1 MKKIISQLG
10 AGAVLLAFTSLIWNG
25 VQSSFAGPI
34 TVFATPVVSSGTNG
48 LCPGG
53 YAGYVIYTKTA
64 AQGWGWAPTNTVHT
78 ATDTNRTD
86 TKVEFLGK
94 LNDNSAAI
102 RRQWPL
108 CSRAQAPNTGSLIYF
123 PNNNVP
129 TNSYPIVLNGFNP

>member
-10 AGAVLLAFTSLIWNG
+10 AGAVLLGFTGLIWSGIQTSL
-25 VQSSFAGPI
+25 AGPI
-34 TVFATPVVSSGTNG
+34 TAFATPVVSTGTNG

-53 YAGYVIYTKTA
+53 YTGYVIYTKTV

-94 LNDNSAAI
+94 LNDIGCNQTTVAI
-102 RRQWPL
+102 VQPCPSTKYRF
-108 CSRAQAPNTGSLIYF
+108 TIYF
-123 PNNNVP
+123 PNNVP
-129 TNSYPIVLNGFNP
+129 TNSYPITLSGFAP